1 MNTRTRHINVI
12 TVTLSSLLGFGA
24 AVGCASNAHAD
35 EATAVK
41 VSYTDLNLSQPA
53 DVQTLYRRLEKAA
66 ASACGQY
73 RSPEL
78 ARHLAYTRCYDSALE
93 SAVTEIRSPELLALD
108 RAAHSGHV
116 S

>member
-1 MNTRTRHINVI
+1 MKTHTRHINVI

-24 AVGCASNAHAD
+24 AIGAASSAHAD

-41 VSYTDLNLSQPA
+41 VSYSDLNLSQSA
-53 DVQTLYRRLEKAA
+53 DVKTLYRRLENAA
-66 ASACGQY
+66 ADVCSEYQS
-73 RSPEL
+73 RDL
-78 ARHLAYTRCYDSALE
+78 ARHMAYTRCYDSALE

-108 RAAHSGHV
+108 RASHSGRV

>member
-24 AVGCASNAHAD
+24 AIGCASSAHAD
-35 EATAVK
+35 EATEVK
-41 VSYTDLNLSQPA
+41 VSYADLNLSQPV
-53 DVQTLYRRLEKAA
+53 DVQTLYRRLRNAA
-66 ASACGQY
+66 ASVCSQY
-73 RSPEL
+73 QSREL
-78 ARHLAYTRCYDSALE
+78 AVHHAYTRCYESALE
-93 SAVTEIRSPELLALD
+93 SAVAEIRSPELLAVD